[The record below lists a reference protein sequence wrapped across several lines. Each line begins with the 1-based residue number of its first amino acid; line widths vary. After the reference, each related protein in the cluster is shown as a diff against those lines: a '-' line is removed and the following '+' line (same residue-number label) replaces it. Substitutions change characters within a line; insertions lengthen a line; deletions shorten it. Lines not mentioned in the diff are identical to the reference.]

1 MIKRVPRFVVAVF
14 VTSVL
19 SACSMLAPKAAV
31 SVQQTQTLRD
41 SGAAPVKVG
50 TFTSQGADAHDQSIS
65 IRGSGMASPYGSY
78 AKYLEEAIRLQLKEA
93 GLFDEASK
101 AEVSGTLIKND
112 INAAGFVTASGDISA
127 RFQVRRGEKVVYDKI
142 KDAHVEWG
150 SNFLGA
156 IAIPRAQE
164 AYPGLVSTL
173 LGALFGDAEFLSSLK
188 SAKD

>member
-1 MIKRVPRFVVAVF
+1 MIERISRFLLAVF
-14 VTSVL
+14 VVSVL
-19 SACSMLAPKAAV
+19 PACSMLAPKAAV
-31 SVQQTQTLRD
+31 SVQQTLVLRD

-50 TFTSQGADAHDQSIS
+50 TFAAGADAHDQSIS
-65 IRGSGMASPYGSY
+65 IRGSGMTSPYGSY
-78 AKYLEEAIRLQLKEA
+78 AKYLEEAMRLQLREA

-101 AEVSGTLIKND
+101 AEISGTLMKND
-112 INAAGFVTASGDISA
+112 INASGFVTASGDISA
-127 RFQVRRGEKVVYDKI
+127 RFQVKRGEKIVYDTI
-142 KDAHVEWG
+142 QEAHVEWG

-173 LGALFGDAEFLSSLK
+173 LGALFGDAAFLGSLK